1 MSGRVVVSQ
10 RVFPE
15 AVDSLRKAGLDVV
28 VRDADEPATAEELR
42 ALVEDADALLCLLT
56 DRVDEALLEAAPR
69 LSVVATCSAGYDHV
83 DVAAATARGV
93 LVTHTPGVLHEAT
106 ADLTLA
112 LILATARRVVEGDA
126 FLRAGRFRHWK
137 LQQEQIGLDVH
148 GRTLGIVGMG
158 QIGRAVARRAARGF
172 DMSVLYTG
180 RRRLPAE
187 EETELGV
194 QYAEFEELLEVSDF
208 VSIHAPLTA
217 ETRHLFDE
225 AAFARMK
232 HTAVLVNT
240 ARGPLVDERAL
251 AQALRSG
258 VIGGAGLD
266 VYEEEPAV
274 HPDLL
279 GLTERVVLLPHLG
292 SATEAIRRRMAAM
305 AATSIVA
312 GARGE
317 LPPNCLNPGTRRG
330 R

>member
-1 MSGRVVVSQ
+1 MSGKVVVSQ
-10 RVFPE
+10 RLFPD
-15 AVDSLRKAGLDVV
+15 AVDTLREAGLDVHC
-28 VRDADEPATAEELR
+28 RDSDEPATPEELR
-42 ALVEDADALLCLLT
+42 ALVADADALLCLLT
-56 DRVDEALLEAAPR
+56 DRADEALLQAAPR
-69 LSVVATCSAGYDHV
+69 LKVVATCSAGYDHV

-126 FLRAGRFRHWK
+126 FLRAGRFGHWK
-137 LQQEQIGLDVH
+137 LEQEQIGLDVH

-172 DMSVLYTG
+172 DMTVLYHG

-187 EETELGV
+187 EEAQLGV
-194 QYAEFEELLEVSDF
+194 QYAPFDVLLAASDF
-208 VSIHAPLTA
+208 VSVHAPLTPA
-217 ETRHLFDE
+217 TRHLFDA

-232 HTAVLVNT
+232 PTAVLVNT

-251 AQALRSG
+251 AAALRSG
-258 VIGGAGLD
+258 AIAGAGLD
-266 VYEEEPAV
+266 VYEEEPTV

-279 GLTERVVLLPHLG
+279 ELHERVVLLPHLG
-292 SATEAIRRRMAAM
+292 SATEPIRRRMAAM
-305 AATSIVA
+305 AVESVVA
-312 GARGE
+312 ASRGE
-317 LPPNCLNPGTRRG
+317 LAPHCLNPEAFRG